1 MKELSLS
8 KISELVADGR
18 KHMNLSQQQLAD
30 TTGINRTMISHIES
44 GEYVP
49 SLQQLTALSE
59 ALHFDPTDIFTE
71 NGNGTD

>member
-44 GEYVP
+44 GE
-49 SLQQLTALSE
+49 
-59 ALHFDPTDIFTE
+59 
-71 NGNGTD
+71 